1 MDKQLLIAESL
12 LDWVEITVAE
22 MYYKDFS
29 VEELKYK
36 CKRVRSLIKDY
47 RAGEKELADLM
58 LQDEWQDVRKY
69 AFRLKSE
76 VH

>member
-36 CKRVRSLIKDY
+36 YKRIRSLIQDY
-47 RAGEKELADLM
+47 RAGEKKIADLM